1 MARTIDGEPPTND
14 GIIFRRGFNSF
25 EPLCEKTR
33 QSIRVWICRVNLSSP
48 TLPREYSMYREIQSR
63 VLQEDLGVTHSIK
76 KTILY

>member
-1 MARTIDGEPPTND
+1 MEKHQRTTESYSEGVSTRLNHCAKRPGNRSVDGFAE
-14 GIIFRRGFNSF
+14 
-25 EPLCEKTR
+25 
-33 QSIRVWICRVNLSSP
+33 SIMSSP